1 MRCGVEV
8 AAVRAEPSDDAEQVT
23 QLLRGDH
30 VEVGERRNGWAR
42 IRTSYDY
49 PGWIREAGLCGDSP
63 LDLARSYLGTR
74 YEWGGMSAAGIDC
87 SGLVHMAFRLSGR
100 VVPRDAWQQAAAS
113 AAVREP
119 EPGDL
124 VVYGEPVDH
133 VAFWAGAG
141 RIVHSTGRD
150 GIGVVEEAEPD
161 ELRRRARR
169 FVRL

>member
-8 AAVRAEPSDDAEQVT
+8 AAIRADPSDDAEQVT
-23 QLLRGDH
+23 QLLRGEH
-30 VEVGERRNGWAR
+30 VEVEERCNGWAR
-42 IRTSYDY
+42 IRTGYDY
-49 PGWIREAGLCGDSP
+49 PGWIREDALCGDSP

-100 VVPRDAWQQAAAS
+100 IVPRDAWQQAAAS
-113 AAVREP
+113 AQVGEP

-124 VVYGEPVDH
+124 VVYGDPVEH
-133 VAFWAGAG
+133 VAFWVGDG
-141 RIVHSTGRD
+141 RIVHATGRD
-150 GIGVVEEAEPD
+150 GVGVVEEAEP
-161 ELRRRARR
+161 EGLRRRSRR